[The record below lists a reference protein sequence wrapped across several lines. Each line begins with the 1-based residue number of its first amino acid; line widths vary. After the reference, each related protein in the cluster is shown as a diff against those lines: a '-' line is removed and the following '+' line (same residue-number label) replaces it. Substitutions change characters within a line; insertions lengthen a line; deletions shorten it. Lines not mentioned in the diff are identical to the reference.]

1 VGERSADSNAH
12 IRATSSALL
21 VLVRQRMRGRKAS
34 HAEMS
39 HAESWCPGKRVR
51 SAPVRSYHPRMAG
64 DRPALLGL
72 LLYILVAA
80 TPTVLFWAA
89 LRLFPAAVRSWRK
102 RRKRRDLPTGP
113 ALESVVANLRRL
125 RREMRRGGQ
134 RTQVRRVALQAA
146 YDDTLLECC
155 RLVEVDAPLAGA
167 GPAERPFARLQTEA
181 ALECAGIAL
190 DPPGGGT
197 AAA

>member
-1 VGERSADSNAH
+1 
-12 IRATSSALL
+12 
-21 VLVRQRMRGRKAS
+21 MRRGKPL
-34 HAEMS
+34 HAETAQILCATGRNGS
-39 HAESWCPGKRVR
+39 RSGGPGG
-51 SAPVRSYHPRMAG
+51 YHPGMAG
-64 DRPALLGL
+64 DRPVLLGL
-72 LLYILVAA
+72 FLYLLVAA

-89 LRLFPAAVRSWRK
+89 LRLLPAAVTAWVE
-102 RRKRRDLPTGP
+102 RRRRRDLPAGP

-125 RREMRRGGQ
+125 RQEVRCGGY

-155 RLVEVDAPLAGA
+155 RLVDVDAPLAA
-167 GPAERPFARLQTEA
+167 ADVSERPFARLLTEA
-181 ALECAGIAL
+181 ALENAGIAI